1 MNASVVQA
9 ARVFSLALGLVR
21 HMEDEAA
28 CDHSRPAMTEAEQL
42 SHLIEHIYHAVRDTT
57 RWPGVIEEA
66 CGFVR
71 GCAADLS
78 YHDLAGSCVTVA
90 CCWGE
95 EAFNQRYVDTYAE
108 LNPLLRASS
117 RLEAGTVH
125 ALADIMPLREFRE
138 TRFYREWA
146 EPQGLGEVIL
156 ASLERTATGCATIAI
171 WRRDCDG
178 IFDEDARSRFR
189 LILPHVRRAVS
200 IGRVID
206 FHKASAADL
215 SKAFDGLAA
224 AVVLVS
230 SDECVVFANGQ
241 GAAMLARGEIL
252 RARQGRLTA
261 VEPKAD
267 CELRAA
273 IADASRGDATL
284 SMKGRAIALAS
295 RGTTTHVAHILSLG
309 KHGDPA
315 SSHAVAAL
323 FVRPVTASS
332 SCLEVL
338 AKSCQLTASEMRV
351 LDAVIMIG
359 SVGDLADRLGITKAT
374 VKTHLNHL
382 FAKTGTRR
390 QSDLIR
396 LATRY
401 ASPLIL

>member
-1 MNASVVQA
+1 M
-9 ARVFSLALGLVR
+9 
-21 HMEDEAA
+21 
-28 CDHSRPAMTEAEQL
+28 CHSRLLLGQGAPLHQP
-42 SHLIEHIYHAVRDTT
+42 Y
-57 RWPGVIEEA
+57 
-66 CGFVR
+66 F
-71 GCAADLS
+71 
-78 YHDLAGSCVTVA
+78 
-90 CCWGE
+90 
-95 EAFNQRYVDTYAE
+95 DTYAG
-108 LNPLLRASS
+108 LNPLLRASAL
-117 RLEAGTVH
+117 LEPDTFH
-125 ALADIMPLREFRE
+125 ALADVMPLGEFRD

-178 IFDEDARSRFR
+178 IFDEDAKSRFR
-189 LILPHVRRAVS
+189 LILPHMRRAAS
-200 IGRVID
+200 LARVID

-215 SKAFDGLAA
+215 SKTFDGLAA
-224 AVVLVS
+224 AVLLVS
-230 SDECVVFANGQ
+230 SNERVVFANGQ

-284 SMKGRAIALAS
+284 SMKGRAIAIAS

-323 FVRPVTASS
+323 FVRPVTTASS
-332 SCLEVL
+332 SCIEVL